1 MKKKGYA
8 NVFFFGGGGGAN
20 KGYYGKCA
28 SGDEEGPGGISNT
41 YQITSNITC
50 GRGGTC
56 ASDGTRNVNRTHPV
70 NLNLISLGT
79 VS

>member
-8 NVFFFGGGGGAN
+8 KFLFLGGGRGAN
-20 KGYYGKCA
+20 KVHYGKCA
-28 SGDEEGPGGISNT
+28 SGDEEGTGGISNT

-79 VS
+79 VW